1 MSATSERTPAV
12 RLDAGPRGEPVGVH
26 EFHAS
31 VVHHCAD
38 AVALSAR
45 HRTTLPLGC
54 VAEVERHIERQRAA
68 VLSLD
73 TDCIEHI
80 GAWWERSADAGDPA
94 KAWSAVYLLASL
106 GGDMASKPVQ
116 AALELLP
123 NDGDDW
129 MAAAAALALASPG
142 DPAALGEALLSSLRP
157 AARAVG
163 LDLLA
168 RHGALSQDALRGHLA
183 REDGP
188 VCAATVRAAS
198 RMRVVTAL
206 ASEIT
211 ACLGA
216 PSGAVAWEAARALTV
231 AGVQEP
237 YFNLQAGGSLAS
249 ALGARG
255 VELLVMAGDGDD
267 IGVFE
272 HLLASTPMT
281 APLLS
286 AVARFGNVTAWSF
299 LLHYLTE
306 PELAD
311 AAVAAL
317 RTLFGDLVPES
328 EAPGYMAWKRAI
340 GEARFN
346 PTLRYRRG
354 RPWHPS
360 TVVAE
365 CTSGELSRV
374 EVERRIDELAARTLA
389 EPQVDLGLWAP
400 DWRRGLATFASEA
413 EARGMSWRPGAW
425 RS

>member
-1 MSATSERTPAV
+1 
-12 RLDAGPRGEPVGVH
+12 
-26 EFHAS
+26 
-31 VVHHCAD
+31 
-38 AVALSAR
+38 
-45 HRTTLPLGC
+45 
-54 VAEVERHIERQRAA
+54 
-68 VLSLD
+68 
-73 TDCIEHI
+73 
-80 GAWWERSADAGDPA
+80 
-94 KAWSAVYLLASL
+94 
-106 GGDMASKPVQ
+106 
-116 AALELLP
+116 
-123 NDGDDW
+123 
-129 MAAAAALALASPG
+129 
-142 DPAALGEALLSSLRP
+142 
-157 AARAVG
+157 
-163 LDLLA
+163 
-168 RHGALSQDALRGHLA
+168 
-183 REDGP
+183 
-188 VCAATVRAAS
+188 
-198 RMRVVTAL
+198 
-206 ASEIT
+206 
-211 ACLGA
+211 
-216 PSGAVAWEAARALTV
+216 
-231 AGVQEP
+231 
-237 YFNLQAGGSLAS
+237 SLAS

-299 LLHYLTE
+299 LLHYLTA

-374 EVERRIDELAARTLA
+374 EVERRIDELAART
-389 EPQVDLGLWAP
+389 
-400 DWRRGLATFASEA
+400 
-413 EARGMSWRPGAW
+413 
-425 RS
+425 